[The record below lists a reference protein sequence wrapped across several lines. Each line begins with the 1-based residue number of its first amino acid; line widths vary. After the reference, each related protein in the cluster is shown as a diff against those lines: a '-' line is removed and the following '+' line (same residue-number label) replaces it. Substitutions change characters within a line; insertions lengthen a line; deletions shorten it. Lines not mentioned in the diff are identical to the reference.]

1 MTLKDLKL
9 FNVFLELDIS
19 MCMLNLLFPVSH
31 NIKKKTIN
39 KNFNSLNAS
48 LCFLKVQ
55 RYYNSPSVFYYINLR
70 IACTHCTFVHDGTS
84 VRADYMYKLNNN

>member
-1 MTLKDLKL
+1 MYAKPTIYYHLQNSKAKHSTNN
-9 FNVFLELDIS
+9 F
-19 MCMLNLLFPVSH
+19 
-31 NIKKKTIN
+31 KT
-39 KNFNSLNAS
+39 FNAS

>member
-1 MTLKDLKL
+1 MYAK
-9 FNVFLELDIS
+9 
-19 MCMLNLLFPVSH
+19 P
-31 NIKKKTIN
+31 TIYYHLQN
-39 KNFNSLNAS
+39 SKAEHSTKNFKTFNAS